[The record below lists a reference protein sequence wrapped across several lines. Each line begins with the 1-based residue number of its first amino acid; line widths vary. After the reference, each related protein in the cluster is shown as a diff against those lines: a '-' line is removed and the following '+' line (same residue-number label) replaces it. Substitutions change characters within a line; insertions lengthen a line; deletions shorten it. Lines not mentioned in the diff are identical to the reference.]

1 MLFGRLHAARQKGL
15 VIEGVTRRLASQC
28 QDRQQ
33 CLSFSP
39 HKVPPVPSPVS
50 PRIMSEKLKEFID
63 IPQQFIRD
71 GNQVRGTHK
80 RMN

>member
-1 MLFGRLHAARQKGL
+1 MLFGRLHATRQKGL
-15 VIEGVTRRLASQC
+15 VIEGVTRRLASQ
-28 QDRQQ
+28 DRQQ

-39 HKVPPVPSPVS
+39 HKVPSIPSPVS

-80 RMN
+80 CMK